1 MKFSKS
7 YINDKMS
14 NLQKTG
20 QLEKKAGSS
29 VLKKPKVK
37 KAGSSV
43 PKKPKVK
50 KVGSSVPKKPKAI
63 VSTQDFV
70 HPIFTF

>member
-20 QLEKKAGSS
+20 QLE
-29 VLKKPKVK
+29 K